1 MPLNPIAGRVLPDL
15 LAHQV
20 QRRPE
25 QEFLIFIDRTG
36 TCAGRYTYAQVD
48 ALSNKIAAHLQSIG
62 IGKGDGV
69 CVHLPNVPEFLPC
82 WFGIAK
88 LGAYMVA
95 TNLRSAPDEMEYFL
109 THSESKALISH
120 TAECEAW
127 EPILEQCEAIDPK
140 QVVMFGDAAK
150 IGGHVDGG
158 EILESGSED
167 FKAPALDPMDLAAV
181 LYTSGTT
188 SRPKGVMIT
197 QGNYVWAA
205 EVQVRTQML
214 THDDRY
220 LVCLPYFHINAQTYS
235 TLPVMSVG
243 GSMVLMERFSKSRFW
258 DIVHEHKPTVW
269 SYVPALTNMLE
280 LHEPSERETNHGFRL
295 WGGGLVH
302 ARLEKRFGVKTI
314 GWFGMTETIT
324 VPVAT
329 SPLDEGKP
337 GAVGWPNVG
346 YRVRIM
352 KEDGVTECAPGEV
365 GELEIH
371 GIPGVSLTKGYLKN
385 PEATAETI
393 SEDGWLK
400 TGDNVVADERGYITY
415 VNRKKDM
422 LKVGGENVAA
432 SEIERAAMGHPA
444 VYEVAAIGIRD
455 KILGEVPKLYVVLRP
470 GESAEPQAI
479 IDHCAGKLADFKVP
493 RAVEFIDE
501 LPKGTL
507 EKVSKKTLKEWEKEK
522 RG

>member
-1 MPLNPIAGRVLPDL
+1 MPHNPVAGRVLPDL
-15 LAHQV
+15 LRYPV
-20 QRRPE
+20 ERRPD
-25 QEFLIFIDRTG
+25 QEFLIFVDRTG
-36 TCAGRYTYAQVD
+36 ACAGRYTYAQVD
-48 ALSNKIAAHLQSIG
+48 ALSDKIAAHLQSIG

-69 CVHLPNVPEFLPC
+69 CVHLPNVPEFLFC

-88 LGAYMVA
+88 IGAYMVA

-109 THSESKALISH
+109 NHSEAKALISH
-120 TAECEAW
+120 TGETAAW
-127 EPILEQCEAIDPK
+127 EPILKDCPAIQSEQI
-140 QVVMFGDAAK
+140 VLFGDAGEIGARVSGAK
-150 IGGHVDGG
+150 
-158 EILESGSED
+158 ILESGSGEFD
-167 FKAPALDPMDLAAV
+167 APALDAMDLAAV

-205 EVQVRTQML
+205 ELQVRTQML
-214 THDDRY
+214 SAADRY

-258 DIVHEHKPTVW
+258 DIVEAHKPTVW

-280 LHEPSERETNHGFRL
+280 LHEPSAREKNHSFRL
-295 WGGGLVH
+295 WGGGLRH
-302 ARLEKRFGVKTI
+302 ARLEERFGVKTI

-324 VPVAT
+324 VPIAT

-346 YRVRIM
+346 YRIRIM
-352 KEDGVTECAPGEV
+352 HEDGVSECAPGEV

-432 SEIERAAMGHPA
+432 SEIERAAMSHPA
-444 VYEVAAIGIRD
+444 IYEAAAIGIRD
-455 KILGEVPKLYVVLRP
+455 KVLGEVPKLYAVLRP
-470 GESAEPQAI
+470 GASAQPQEI

-493 RAVEFIDE
+493 REVEFIDE

-507 EKVSKKTLKEWEKEK
+507 EKVSKKTLLEWEKEK